1 MILIKI
7 KRYEKKI
14 ICIFVIEISYKTLIM
29 LKEERHQQI
38 LDKIKLNRK
47 VLSSDLSIELNVS
60 EDTIRRDLNEM
71 SAKGLIK
78 KVHGGALPIDAKT
91 LTYHERSNYNLKE
104 KNIIAKKAV
113 NLIKDGQVI
122 IMSGST
128 TNLQLAKIIP
138 SDINATIYT
147 YSLPIALQLTE
158 HPSIEIIFIGGKLH
172 KQAQVTIGLDVV
184 SSISQLRADLCFMG
198 TGGINIING
207 MTEPNWEVS
216 HIKKCMI
223 EASNEIIVL
232 CTKNKINRV
241 KRYPVTP
248 ISKINTIVTDE
259 SPENQIFKPF
269 IEKGVIIL

>member
-1 MILIKI
+1 
-7 KRYEKKI
+7 
-14 ICIFVIEISYKTLIM
+14 M

-38 LDKIKLNRK
+38 LDKIKLSRK
-47 VLSSDLSIELNVS
+47 VLSSSLSIELNVS
-60 EDTIRRDLNEM
+60 EDTIRRDLNEL

-78 KVHGGALPIDAKT
+78 KVHGGALPIDNKV
-91 LTYHERSNYNLKE
+91 LSYIERSSYNLKE
-104 KNIIAKKAV
+104 KNIIARKAV
-113 NLIKDGQVI
+113 KLIKDGQVI

-158 HPSIEIIFIGGKLH
+158 HPSIEIIFIGGKLY
-172 KQAQVTIGLDVV
+172 KPAQVTVGLDVV

-198 TGGINIING
+198 TGGINISNG

-223 EASNEIIVL
+223 EASKKVIVL
-232 CTKNKINRV
+232 CTQNKINNI

-248 ISKINTIVTDE
+248 IHKINTIVTDAE
-259 SPENQIFKPF
+259 PEDSIFNDFK
-269 IEKGVIIL
+269 EKGVIVL

>member
-1 MILIKI
+1 
-7 KRYEKKI
+7 
-14 ICIFVIEISYKTLIM
+14 M

-38 LDKIKLNRK
+38 LNKIKLSRK
-47 VLSSDLSIELNVS
+47 VLSSNLSIELNVS

-91 LTYHERSNYNLKE
+91 LTYHERSNYNLEE
-104 KNIIAKKAV
+104 KNNIAKKAV

-158 HPSIEIIFIGGKLH
+158 HPSVEIIFIGGKLH

-198 TGGINIING
+198 TGGINITNG

-269 IEKGVIIL
+269 IEKGVTIL

>member
-1 MILIKI
+1 
-7 KRYEKKI
+7 
-14 ICIFVIEISYKTLIM
+14 M
-29 LKEERHQQI
+29 LKEERHLHI

-47 VLSSDLSIELNVS
+47 VLSSDLSNELNVS
-60 EDTIRRDLNEM
+60 EDTIRRDLNEL
-71 SAKGLIK
+71 SAKDLIK
-78 KVHGGALPIDAKT
+78 KVHGGALLKDT
-91 LTYHERSNYNLKE
+91 LAPSYEERSNYNLKE

-113 NLIKDGQVI
+113 DLIKDGQVI

-147 YSLPIALQLTE
+147 YSLPIAIQLTA
-158 HPSIEIIFIGGKLH
+158 HSSLEIIFIGGKLN
-172 KQAQVTIGLDVV
+172 KPAQVTVGLDVV

-198 TGGINIING
+198 TGGINVKNG

-223 EASNEIIVL
+223 EASDKVIVL
-232 CTKNKINRV
+232 CTNNKINEI

-248 ISKINTIVTDE
+248 INRINTIITDLN
-259 SPENQIFKPF
+259 PTDQIFNSFK
-269 IEKGVIIL
+269 ENGVTIL

>member
-1 MILIKI
+1 
-7 KRYEKKI
+7 
-14 ICIFVIEISYKTLIM
+14 M
-29 LKEERHQQI
+29 LKEERQQLI

-60 EDTIRRDLNEM
+60 EDTIRRDLNEL
-71 SAKGLIK
+71 SNNGLIK
-78 KVHGGALPIDAKT
+78 KVHGGALPVDNKT
-91 LTYHERSNYNLKE
+91 LTYEERSSYNLKE
-104 KNIIAKKAV
+104 KNEIAKKAV

-158 HPSIEIIFIGGKLH
+158 HPSIEIIFIGGKLY
-172 KQAQVTIGLDVV
+172 KPAQVTVGLDVV

-198 TGGINIING
+198 TGGININNG

-223 EASNEIIVL
+223 EASEKVIVL
-232 CTKNKINRV
+232 CANSKINIV

-248 ISKINTIVTDE
+248 INKINTIVTNINPDN
-259 SPENQIFKPF
+259 SIFAPY
-269 IEKGVIIL
+269 IEKGVNIL

>member
-1 MILIKI
+1 
-7 KRYEKKI
+7 
-14 ICIFVIEISYKTLIM
+14 M
-29 LKEERHQQI
+29 LKGERHHYI
-38 LDKIKLNRK
+38 LDKIKLCRK
-47 VLSSDLSIELNVS
+47 VLSTDLSAELNVS

-71 SAKGLIK
+71 SSSGLIK
-78 KVHGGALPIDAKT
+78 KVYGGALPLDSQA
-91 LTYHERSNYNLKE
+91 LTYRERISYNLEE
-104 KNIIAKKAV
+104 KTVIARKVV
-113 NLIKDGQVI
+113 NLINDSQVI

-158 HPSIEIIFIGGKLH
+158 HPSVEVIFIGGKLY
-172 KQAQVTIGLDVV
+172 KPAQVTIGLDVV
-184 SSISQLRADLCFMG
+184 SSISQLRADYCFMG
-198 TGGINIING
+198 TGGINVEKG

-223 EASNEIIVL
+223 EASDKVIVL

-241 KRYPVTP
+241 MRYPVTS

-259 SPENQIFKPF
+259 SPENKIFKPY

>member
-1 MILIKI
+1 
-7 KRYEKKI
+7 
-14 ICIFVIEISYKTLIM
+14 M
-29 LKEERHQQI
+29 LKEERHQLI
-38 LDKIKLNRK
+38 LDQVKLNRK

-60 EDTIRRDLNEM
+60 EDTIRRDLNKL

-78 KVHGGALPIDAKT
+78 KVHGGALPLDAKAIS
-91 LTYHERSNYNLKE
+91 YEERSIRDLE
-104 KNIIAKKAV
+104 GKNSIAKKAV
-113 NLIKDGQVI
+113 SLIKDGQVI

-158 HPSIEIIFIGGKLH
+158 HPSLEIIFIGGKLY
-172 KQAQVTIGLDVV
+172 KPAQVTVGLDVV

-198 TGGINIING
+198 TEGINVPNG

-223 EASNEIIVL
+223 SASDRVVAL
-232 CTKNKINRV
+232 CTQNKINKT
-241 KRYPVTP
+241 KRYTVAP
-248 ISKINTIVTDE
+248 IHKINTIVTNIDPDD
-259 SPENQIFKPF
+259 SIFDNFK
-269 IEKGVIIL
+269 EKGLEIL